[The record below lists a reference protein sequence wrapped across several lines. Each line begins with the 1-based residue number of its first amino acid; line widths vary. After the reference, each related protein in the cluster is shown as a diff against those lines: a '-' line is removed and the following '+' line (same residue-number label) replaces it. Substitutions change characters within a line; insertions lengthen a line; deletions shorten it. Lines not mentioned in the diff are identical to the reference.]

1 MFDHTSKP
9 MRMSISGENVD
20 DYRMHTCGPR
30 GTSVDGVNSSCGCD
44 PGLQQKEIRYVKTL
58 TIVVLVRVFEQ
69 WRRDAFENPMRVTS
83 LKSSCLNVFV
93 GESDDRPG
101 THFLRA
107 LTEARSISQVR
118 PSHVL

>member
-1 MFDHTSKP
+1 
-9 MRMSISGENVD
+9 
-20 DYRMHTCGPR
+20 MHTCGPR

-93 GESDDRPG
+93 GDSGDRPG

-107 LTEARSISQVR
+107 LTGATITFAMTRTAAKIAERSSPRSCDGVDYE
-118 PSHVL
+118 